1 MADALNKQANAEVY
15 SAYLYLAMSDYFE
28 SVNLKGFAK
37 WMKAQAREELTHA
50 DRFYEHII
58 DRMGRA
64 KVLAVEEPPFEWTSP
79 ADAVRAAFEHE
90 LKVTGL
96 INDLVGLAITEK
108 DNTAFNFLQWF
119 VAEQVEEEKQV
130 DEIVQRLKI
139 SGGQGA
145 GLLLIDSELAQR
157 KISSDATS

>member
-1 MADALNKQANAEVY
+1 MMSPRMVDELNKQANAEIY
-15 SAYLYLAMSDYFE
+15 SSCLYLAISDYFE

-37 WMKAQAREELTHA
+37 WMKAQSREELAHA

-64 KVLAVEEPPFEWTSP
+64 KVLAVEQPPFEWSSP
-79 ADAVRAAFEHE
+79 ADAIRAAFDHE
-90 LKVTGL
+90 VKVSGL
-96 INDLVGLAITEK
+96 INGLVNLALSEK

-130 DEIVQRLKI
+130 DEILQRLKI
-139 SGGQGA
+139 CGGQGA
-145 GLLLIDSELAQR
+145 GLLMMDSELAQR
-157 KISSDATS
+157 KVS

>member
-1 MADALNKQANAEVY
+1 MISQRMVDALNKQANAEVY
-15 SAYLYLAMSDYFE
+15 SSYLYLAMSDYFE

-37 WMKAQAREELTHA
+37 WMKVQGREELTHA
-50 DRFYEHII
+50 DKFYEHII

-64 KVLAVEEPPFEWTSP
+64 KVLAVAEPPFEWNSP
-79 ADAVRAAFEHE
+79 ADAVKAAFEHE
-90 LKVTGL
+90 VKVTGL
-96 INDLVGLAITEK
+96 INELVYLAMSEK

-130 DEIVQRLKI
+130 DEIAQKLRI
-139 SGGQGA
+139 AGSQGP

-157 KISSDATS
+157 KSS